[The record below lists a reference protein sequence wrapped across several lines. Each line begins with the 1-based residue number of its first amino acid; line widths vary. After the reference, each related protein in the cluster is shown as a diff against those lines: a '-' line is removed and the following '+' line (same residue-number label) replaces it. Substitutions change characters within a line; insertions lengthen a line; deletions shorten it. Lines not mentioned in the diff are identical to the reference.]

1 MSMLIRIN
9 ADYLHCGRDFRR
21 NRRVGRFHELARL
34 LQITQERELLI
45 CGTALLS
52 RSCRTLPCC
61 TRSSTRWF
69 AYPTEIVI
77 VCGAGCAGCRLLLLL
92 SAAGSSFARASSFS
106 RATSF
111 WHLQERQ
118 IVTLIVK
125 LSKLVGEFKYINAKP
140 DLALSLAMRKLVLR
154 SSA

>member
-9 ADYLHCGRDFRR
+9 ADYLDCGRDFRR
-21 NRRVGRFHELARL
+21 HRRVGRFHELARL

-77 VCGAGCAGCRLLLLL
+77 VCGAGCRLLLLL
-92 SAAGSSFARASSFS
+92 SAAGSAGAGAGAGAF
-106 RATSF
+106 F

-118 IVTLIVK
+118 IVH
-125 LSKLVGEFKYINAKP
+125 
-140 DLALSLAMRKLVLR
+140 
-154 SSA
+154 

>member
-9 ADYLHCGRDFRR
+9 ADYLDCGRDFRR
-21 NRRVGRFHELARL
+21 HRRVGRFHELARL
-34 LQITQERELLI
+34 LQITQERELLL

-77 VCGAGCAGCRLLLLL
+77 VCGAGCRLLLLL
-92 SAAGSSFARASSFS
+92 SAAGSSFS
-106 RATSF
+106 RATF
-111 WHLQERQ
+111 FLQLQERQ

>member
-9 ADYLHCGRDFRR
+9 ADYLDCGRDFRR
-21 NRRVGRFHELARL
+21 HRRVGRFHELARL
-34 LQITQERELLI
+34 LQITQERELLL
-45 CGTALLS
+45 CGLALLS

-77 VCGAGCAGCRLLLLL
+77 LCRLPLLV
-92 SAAGSSFARASSFS
+92 SAAGSAGDGAGAFF
-106 RATSF
+106 
-111 WHLQERQ
+111 HLQERQ